1 MSRRR
6 RDADSPTVQD
16 VEFVEV
22 DDEPDGTLPEP
33 AAAPGLRKPVQQII
47 QSDSSHDSGLDS
59 SSDLISDS
67 DDDDG
72 FIAVAES
79 QSETTDRIS
88 SARRRAR
95 YDLPPGPPL
104 QKGRARVVTVTN
116 QKGGVGKTTTVI
128 NLAAQLALNGHRVL
142 IVDCDAQG
150 NCATGLGVDKS
161 RVEVGTREMVLAPER
176 AVDARH
182 ATAVDGL
189 HLVVGDRSLVGLEE
203 ELASHLG
210 RERRLAEAIAPLRPH
225 YDIILID
232 TPPALGL
239 MTVNALVASDAVLI
253 PVQTEYLALEG
264 LALLAG
270 SLREVRRLLNH
281 RLGVDGVMLTMHAP
295 TLLNQQV
302 AAEIR
307 ESFPDLVVEPPI
319 RRNIKLAEAP
329 SQGVPIHLHAPNSK
343 GGEDHFELAKNLS
356 ERWGLE
362 G

>member
-1 MSRRR
+1 MSSPR
-6 RDADSPTVQD
+6 RDDSSPPVLD

-22 DDEPDGTLPEP
+22 EDEADGELPPAAPAPGIEQQQMEGEASPELDDE
-33 AAAPGLRKPVQQII
+33 
-47 QSDSSHDSGLDS
+47 SGLV
-59 SSDLISDS
+59 
-67 DDDDG
+67 
-72 FIAVAES
+72 AVAES
-79 QSETTDRIS
+79 QAETTERLS

-95 YDLPPGPPL
+95 FDLPPGPPL

-128 NLAAQLALNGHRVL
+128 NIGAQLALAGHSIL

-161 RVEVGTREMVLAPER
+161 RVEVGTREMVLEPER
-176 AVDARH
+176 ATEARH
-182 ATAVDGL
+182 ATAVEGL
-189 HLVVGDRSLVGLEE
+189 HIIVGDRSLVGLED

-210 RERRLAEAIAPLRPH
+210 RERRLAEAIAPLRPY

-232 TPPALGL
+232 TPPSLGL
-239 MTVNALVASDAVLI
+239 LTINALVASDAVLI

-270 SLREVRRLLNH
+270 SLREVRSRLNR
-281 RLGVDGVMLTMHAP
+281 RLGVDGVLLTLHAP
-295 TLLNQQV
+295 TLLNHHV

-307 ESFPDLVVEPPI
+307 ETFPELVIEPPI

-329 SQGVPIHLHAPNSK
+329 SRGVPIHLHAPLSM
-343 GGEDHFELAKNLS
+343 GGKDYYSLAFSLA

-362 G
+362 Q